1 MYLPS
6 GYTPYVITGVS
17 GSSVTTQALSY
28 IPQGAMVLIAKSEN
42 TATTAVTTGNM
53 LKYADSNNPVTAT
66 ETSNYYVLY
75 NGKFVKV
82 TRGTT
87 IGGPDSSGCYL
98 DLSGVT
104 VAGTRGFY
112 DIDGG
117 DGTTAIKDVK
127 SGEVDGEK
135 WADDGWHDLQGRRLS
150 AKPTKPGLYILN
162 GKKVVIK

>member
-1 MYLPS
+1 M
-6 GYTPYVITGVS
+6 
-17 GSSVTTQALSY
+17 
-28 IPQGAMVLIAKSEN
+28 LIAKSEN
-42 TATTAVTTGNM
+42 TATTAVTTGNK

-104 VAGTRGFY
+104 AAGTRGFY
-112 DIDGG
+112 NIGDGE
-117 DGTTAIKDVK
+117 DGTTGISDVK

-135 WADDGWHDLQGRRLS
+135 WADDGWHDLQGQRVT
-150 AKPTKPGLYILN
+150 KPTKPGLYILN